1 MQTIKKQTKII
12 NNSKTK
18 QKAKQKKK
26 NTKAINKH

>member
-18 QKAKQKKK
+18 QKAKNK